1 MAAGCVCLPRVPGQ
15 LRRAGRG
22 GQPLLGRKALHPH
35 RSGQNLC
42 SLHVRLTLSALAIAL
57 CRISRPGA
65 LTPRFASSVAAVRRI
80 VGCWLPCRRQTL
92 PTGLVRGRWQSR
104 AGQRRP
110 LGYLRLRAQGATPP
124 PPRKLGLFGRGNVA
138 FPRPISGARRIAEDS
153 GGVLTDC
160 SRAERRTAGA
170 QRDHSDD
177 RCGGRR
183 CGRVAGRVEVDR
195 HLRARRGCR
204 GPCTVLRR
212 RAAAPQV
219 RAWPARALRSARGAC
234 SAMRALP
241 RIPPLVPLRLAAPA
255 VCRDARHRC
264 VAAALDV
271 RITRCGAGALRSQ
284 AEVRHAG
291 RGWPG
296 RCNRRSLG
304 GARLDVRGAFRCRP
318 PCAVL
323 GPRAAR
329 HALRRAPATRTVAT
343 VH

>member
-1 MAAGCVCLPRVPGQ
+1 MLAAPPQ
-15 LRRAGRG
+15 TDASHKAG
-22 GQPLLGRKALHPH
+22 AW
-35 RSGQNLC
+35 
-42 SLHVRLTLSALAIAL
+42 ALAQS
-57 CRISRPGA
+57 CWPTPTSRLSPPTRSRRDPP
-65 LTPRFASSVAAVRRI
+65 TPQSVRAPPLSSA
-80 VGCWLPCRRQTL
+80 
-92 PTGLVRGRWQSR
+92 
-104 AGQRRP
+104 
-110 LGYLRLRAQGATPP
+110 
-124 PPRKLGLFGRGNVA
+124 
-138 FPRPISGARRIAEDS
+138 
-153 GGVLTDC
+153 C

-183 CGRVAGRVEVDR
+183 CGRVAGRVGVDR

-204 GPCTVLRR
+204 GPRTVLRR
-212 RAAAPQV
+212 RAAALQV

-255 VCRDARHRC
+255 VCRDARHRR

-296 RCNRRSLG
+296 RYNRRSLG

-329 HALRRAPATRTVAT
+329 HALRRAPATRTMAT
-343 VH
+343 VY